1 MAQNTDPESNTS
13 SANSQELQVLL
24 SRVATLVQMSLDMAK
39 VAVDVQHRLPI
50 VLAHHVDEA
59 LAGIP
64 QLVAEQVAVEVA
76 AKTAVAVAAVAGD
89 NPSPVA
95 EFVRGIAITPSAL
108 ELLHPAGNGDD
119 LAWHVV
125 LVGREPGIYQSVAT
139 SDELTNGVPKY
150 MRRRKS
156 SHLEALSYYRINYE
170 AQKVEKWVE
179 PMPATVAGPS
189 TTV

>member
-1 MAQNTDPESNTS
+1 MLPQPDQKPPVTTDPESNTS

-39 VAVDVQHRLPI
+39 FTLFPDRLPI

-76 AKTAVAVAAVAGD
+76 AKTAGRRCSCSWRQ
-89 NPSPVA
+89 PSPVA
-95 EFVRGIAITPSAL
+95 EFVRGNCDHSQCPSNL
-108 ELLHPAGNGDD
+108 FTLLAMETTSPGNG
-119 LAWHVV
+119 
-125 LVGREPGIYQSVAT
+125 GTSPP

-150 MRRRKS
+150 MRRRKI
-156 SHLEALSYYRINYE
+156 LSPR
-170 AQKVEKWVE
+170 
-179 PMPATVAGPS
+179 GP
-189 TTV
+189 